1 MFFSGTNLHVLTY
14 LEIFFLIWL
23 FIHFIAMIKIR
34 VCHIVVVLLTYSC
47 HNYLQTRSRRGLCMF
62 SIEAGI
68 TQQEIVILNEFHQFV
83 LLVNGGNVCTRLW
96 RVTLGWRNFKTV
108 FSFGNAVISLLR
120 SKRLKRMNAT
130 NRRRTIP

>member
-1 MFFSGTNLHVLTY
+1 MFFSGTNLYVLTY

-47 HNYLQTRSRRGLCMF
+47 HNYLQTRSRQGLCMF

-68 TQQEIVILNEFHQFV
+68 TQQEIVILNEFHSFYWLTGV
-83 LLVNGGNVCTRLW
+83 MFARDFGAI
-96 RVTLGWRNFKTV
+96 TLGWRNFKTV

>member
-47 HNYLQTRSRRGLCMF
+47 HNYLQTRSRQGLCMF

-96 RVTLGWRNFKTV
+96 RDHVRLANFQNGVFLRKRSNLFITV
-108 FSFGNAVISLLR
+108 E
-120 SKRLKRMNAT
+120 
-130 NRRRTIP
+130 TIETHECN